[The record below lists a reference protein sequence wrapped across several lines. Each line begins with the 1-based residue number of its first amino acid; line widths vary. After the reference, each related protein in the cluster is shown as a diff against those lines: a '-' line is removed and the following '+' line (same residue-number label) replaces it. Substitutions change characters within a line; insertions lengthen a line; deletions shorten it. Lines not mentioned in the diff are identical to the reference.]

1 MPVQIQCEVFS
12 VETGQSAKGFFANIK
27 LLHKGQKKI
36 LEIFTKD
43 EKMAQDFILLEGS
56 EVSIL
61 IELNQSRFGLQFG
74 QLIELNEVA

>member
-27 LLHKGQKKI
+27 LMHREQKKI

-43 EKMAQDFILLEGS
+43 EKMAQEFIRLEGQDVTIS
-56 EVSIL
+56 

-74 QLIELNEVA
+74 QLLEVA